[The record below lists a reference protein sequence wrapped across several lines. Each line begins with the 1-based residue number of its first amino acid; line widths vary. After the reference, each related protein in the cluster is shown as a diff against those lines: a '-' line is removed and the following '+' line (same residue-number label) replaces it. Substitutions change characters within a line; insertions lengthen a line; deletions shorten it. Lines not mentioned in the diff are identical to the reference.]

1 MVEEVSL
8 VCSNYLSYL
17 QVMLMLEK
25 QKHLDC
31 QSFPYLQPDF
41 SNESLALTMHL
52 RGLLCRLD
60 QSMIVVA
67 EFGPLSALFWVS

>member
-31 QSFPYLQPDF
+31 QSFPYLQSDF
-41 SNESLALTMHL
+41 SNESLALI
-52 RGLLCRLD
+52 C
-60 QSMIVVA
+60 ICVA
-67 EFGPLSALFWVS
+67 YSADWIKA